1 MKKIALLTSA
11 KHARLISDDLGLV
24 SAATKAGLTFQPA
37 IWDQAQDWS
46 NFHAVIIR
54 TPWDYFERKDEFLAV
69 LQTIKAGGAKL
80 FNPLE
85 TVQWNLDKKYLF
97 ELQRL
102 GLPVPRTVLL
112 KQETPAAGLSGLSE
126 VVVKPL
132 VSAGGFETHHLKA
145 ADYQSFNW
153 QRLPWDGF
161 EFMAQEFLPAI
172 LTEGEYSFVFFD
184 GEFSHALRKTPKQ
197 GECRVQDDHGGS
209 VHAYAASAQDI
220 AEASAIVR
228 RLPIDHLY
236 CRVDLARHPNGK
248 LMIMEIEL
256 IEPELFFRFSQKGEE
271 RFVQALMKYL

>member
-24 SAATKAGLTFQPA
+24 SAAAQSGLIFEPV
-37 IWDQAQDWS
+37 IWDQPHDWKT
-46 NFHAVIIR
+46 FDATVIR

-69 LQTIKAGGAKL
+69 MQNIKAAGVKL
-80 FNPLE
+80 FNSLE

-112 KQETPAAGLSGLSE
+112 NPKTPTANLRGLSE

-132 VSAGGFETHHLKA
+132 VSAGGFETHHLKENQ
-145 ADYQSFNW
+145 YQSFNW

-184 GEFSHALRKTPKQ
+184 GEFSHALRKTPKM
-197 GECRVQDDHGGS
+197 GEFRVQDDHGGS
-209 VHAYAASAQDI
+209 VHAYAATTQDI
-220 AEASAIVR
+220 AEATAIVR
-228 RLPIDHLY
+228 KLPISHLY

-256 IEPELFFRFSQKGEE
+256 IEPELFFRFSHKGEE
-271 RFVQALMKYL
+271 RFVQALKKYL